1 LNDYTRLRVFYP
13 PKDSLEFSIYSK
25 GARAEVM
32 PERHTKLRDLE
43 VAALG
48 PRSDLTVRADQREK
62 ARAVLAGTAV
72 HTLME
77 QMSGPIDL
85 EVRRRRNWQGGGV
98 SNSVYEVQ
106 VQQPGVVTDLE
117 RLKAMHALLAATLA
131 ELQRQGIAGESFA
144 DAR

>member
-1 LNDYTRLRVFYP
+1 
-13 PKDSLEFSIYSK
+13 LEFGIYSK
-25 GARAEVM
+25 DAQAEVT

-48 PRSDLTVRADQREK
+48 PGSDLTVRADQLEK
-62 ARAVLAGTAV
+62 ARAVLTGTAV

-77 QMSGPIDL
+77 QMAGPIDL

-98 SNSVYEVQ
+98 STSVYEVQ
-106 VQQPGVVTDLE
+106 LQQPGVITDLE

-144 DAR
+144 DVR